1 MITPKRRICCYSTG
15 FTVQWWVH
23 YRVRLA
29 IHEGYATAKRTI
41 NDEDALAAVGQTGVQ
56 KLKAMESYKK
66 KK

>member
-1 MITPKRRICCYSTG
+1 
-15 FTVQWWVH
+15 
-23 YRVRLA
+23 VRLA

>member
-1 MITPKRRICCYSTG
+1 
-15 FTVQWWVH
+15 
-23 YRVRLA
+23 VRLA

-66 KK
+66 KNKSSPICLFLSKIVFT